1 MEAAGCQQ
9 LLGGRRDY
17 RGYGLRELLR
27 ASREET
33 MPIDRSRI
41 RKGMFLVLDQP
52 LPDYIPNGR
61 RRFTKRPSAERLP
74 PRDSDPIT
82 AFLGHRKP
90 STKAL
95 RRPVETTLE
104 LDIVRRKSAL
114 RICAR
119 KMAPAPKARL
129 DKAQRPRA
137 LRTFVSTQMAASK
150 KAPPSATSKSPGQF
164 NLMPKPLPGVPLG
177 SSVSSPELIQIG

>member
-1 MEAAGCQQ
+1 LAEGGAAIIEAM
-9 LLGGRRDY
+9 
-17 RGYGLRELLR
+17 GLRELLR
-27 ASREET
+27 ASREQT

-52 LPDYIPNGR
+52 LPGYTQNGR
-61 RRFTKRPSAERLP
+61 RRFTKRRDRFERL

-82 AFLGHRKP
+82 AYVGRRKP

-119 KMAPAPKARL
+119 KHR
-129 DKAQRPRA
+129 RPGLTKRNA
-137 LRTFVSTQMAASK
+137 LRTFVSTQMAAASK
-150 KAPPSATSKSPGQF
+150 KAHKRDQQKSRPIQF
-164 NLMPKPLPGVPLG
+164 DAEAAARVFL
-177 SSVSSPELIQIG
+177 

>member
-1 MEAAGCQQ
+1 M
-9 LLGGRRDY
+9 
-17 RGYGLRELLR
+17 RELLR

-52 LPDYIPNGR
+52 LPGYAPNGR
-61 RRFTKRPSAERLP
+61 RRFTKRPSDRFERLP

-82 AFLGHRKP
+82 VFLGHRKP

-119 KMAPAPKARL
+119 KHR
-129 DKAQRPRA
+129 RPGLTKRNA
-137 LRTFVSTQMAASK
+137 LRTFVSTQMAAASK
-150 KAPPSATSKSPGQF
+150 KAHKRDQQKSRPIQF
-164 NLMPKPLPGVPLG
+164 DAEAAARVFL
-177 SSVSSPELIQIG
+177 

>member
-1 MEAAGCQQ
+1 LAGAAIIEAM
-9 LLGGRRDY
+9 
-17 RGYGLRELLR
+17 GLRELLR

-61 RRFTKRPSAERLP
+61 RRFTKRPSDRFERLP

-119 KMAPAPKARL
+119 KHR
-129 DKAQRPRA
+129 RPGLTKRNA
-137 LRTFVSTQMAASK
+137 LRTFVSTQMAAASK
-150 KAPPSATSKSPGQF
+150 KAHKRDQQTSRPIQF
-164 NLMPKPLPGVPLG
+164 DAEAAARVFL
-177 SSVSSPELIQIG
+177 

>member
-1 MEAAGCQQ
+1 
-9 LLGGRRDY
+9 
-17 RGYGLRELLR
+17 
-27 ASREET
+27 

-52 LPDYIPNGR
+52 LPGYTPNGR
-61 RRFTKRPSAERLP
+61 RRFTKRPSDRFERLP

-82 AFLGHRKP
+82 AFLGRRKP

-137 LRTFVSTQMAASK
+137 LTTFVSTQMAAAASK

-164 NLMPKPLPGVPLG
+164 DLMPKPLPGPSG
-177 SSVSSPELIQIG
+177 SSVSRPERSRFVPLIRPRQIG

>member
-1 MEAAGCQQ
+1 M
-9 LLGGRRDY
+9 
-17 RGYGLRELLR
+17 RELLR

-52 LPDYIPNGR
+52 LPGYTQNGR
-61 RRFTKRPSAERLP
+61 RRFTKRPSDRFERLP

-82 AFLGHRKP
+82 VFLGHRKP

-119 KMAPAPKARL
+119 KMAPAPRARL

-177 SSVSSPELIQIG
+177 SSVSSPELSRHFVLIQIS

>member
-1 MEAAGCQQ
+1 
-9 LLGGRRDY
+9 
-17 RGYGLRELLR
+17 
-27 ASREET
+27 
-33 MPIDRSRI
+33 MPIDRI

-52 LPDYIPNGR
+52 LPGYTQNGR
-61 RRFTKRPSAERLP
+61 RRFTKRRDRFERP

-82 AFLGHRKP
+82 AFVGRRKP

-119 KMAPAPKARL
+119 KMAP
-129 DKAQRPRA
+129 
-137 LRTFVSTQMAASK
+137 T
-150 KAPPSATSKSPGQF
+150 
-164 NLMPKPLPGVPLG
+164 PKPGLTKRNARGR
-177 SSVSSPELIQIG
+177 

>member
-61 RRFTKRPSAERLP
+61 RRFTKRPSDRFERLP

-95 RRPVETTLE
+95 RRGLRQPSNWTLSE
-104 LDIVRRKSAL
+104 GSRHFAFAPGRWLQHRRPGLTK
-114 RICAR
+114 RNAR
-119 KMAPAPKARL
+119 GR
-129 DKAQRPRA
+129 
-137 LRTFVSTQMAASK
+137 
-150 KAPPSATSKSPGQF
+150 
-164 NLMPKPLPGVPLG
+164 
-177 SSVSSPELIQIG
+177 

>member
-1 MEAAGCQQ
+1 
-9 LLGGRRDY
+9 
-17 RGYGLRELLR
+17 
-27 ASREET
+27 
-33 MPIDRSRI
+33 MPIDRI

-52 LPDYIPNGR
+52 LPG
-61 RRFTKRPSAERLP
+61 TKRPSDRLSDSS
-74 PRDSDPIT
+74 RDSDPIT
-82 AFLGHRKP
+82 AFLGRRKP

-119 KMAPAPKARL
+119 KHR
-129 DKAQRPRA
+129 RPDLTKRNA

-150 KAPPSATSKSPGQF
+150 KAPPSATSKSPGQI
-164 NLMPKPLPGVPLG
+164 NLMPNPLPGVPLG
-177 SSVSSPELIQIG
+177 SSVSSPERSRHFVLPER